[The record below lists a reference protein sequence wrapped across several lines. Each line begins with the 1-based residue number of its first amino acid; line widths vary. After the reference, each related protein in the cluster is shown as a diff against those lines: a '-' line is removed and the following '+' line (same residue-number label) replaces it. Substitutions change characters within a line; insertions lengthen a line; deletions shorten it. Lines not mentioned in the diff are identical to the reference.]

1 MNYLARFLIIA
12 MLPLLSGCGAMSL
25 FVPYPQ
31 QIRPSL
37 MQIDQGVM
45 PELLQREVRSGPD
58 RLLHLLE
65 KARLAQIR
73 GWRDMSIKHFQQA
86 ITRLEAHDSGAIIS
100 LTDIGSQ
107 GAALISNDNALPYR
121 GAVYERVFAHH
132 YQALNYLFQ
141 KDLVAA
147 GVEARRANDVQTA
160 ALKAHERE
168 VAKLREAE
176 RQLPVSLSQAQ
187 RHFEA
192 MDKVAA
198 QVKNSFQNAWAYY
211 LSGVIFELRGEWN
224 DAYVDYQNALELNP
238 QHPLLQAEVKRL
250 ARRIGDT
257 ARWQHLPPTQTAAQS
272 ILLLYENGFV
282 PAKSQEGVVL
292 PIGHG
297 LLTIAFPVYRFFP
310 LSGALQVRLADGT
323 RQTTRPL
330 LNVQS
335 LAARDLQEQRLGQ
348 FVRQAGRAVAK
359 SQIQRISHKEGGTV
373 GALLASLYSVVSES
387 ADLRSWLSLPNRV
400 DVLRLPVAI
409 GVHQLYLQ
417 DDYQGRLYPVSL
429 TIKANT
435 LTLLHVIN
443 TGQRLHIH
451 SVSLPQR

>member
-1 MNYLARFLIIA
+1 MNYLARLFIFA
-12 MLPLLSGCGAMSL
+12 TLPFLSGCGAMSL

-37 MQIDQGVM
+37 MQLDQGLM
-45 PELLQREVRSGPD
+45 PELLQREVGSGPD
-58 RLLHLLE
+58 SLLNMLE

-73 GWRDMSIKHFQQA
+73 GLRDMSRQHFERA
-86 ITRLEAHDSGAIIS
+86 IVRLEALDSGALVS

-132 YQALNYLFQ
+132 YQALNYLFLN
-141 KDLVAA
+141 DLVAA
-147 GVEARRANDVQTA
+147 GVEARRANAVQEA
-160 ALKAHERE
+160 ALRARE
-168 VAKLREAE
+168 GELAKLREEE

-187 RHFEA
+187 SRFEQ

-211 LSGVIFELRGEWN
+211 LSGLIFELRGEWN

-238 QHPLLQAEVKRL
+238 QHPLLQADVKRL
-250 ARRIGDT
+250 AQRIGDA
-257 ARWQHLPPTQTAAQS
+257 ARWQHLPPTKTTQQA
-272 ILLLYENGFV
+272 ILIIYENGFV
-282 PAKSQEGVVL
+282 PLKSQQGIVL

-310 LSGALQVRLADGT
+310 LSGALQVRLDGGAP
-323 RQTTRPL
+323 QTTQQL

-335 LAARDLQEQRLGQ
+335 LAARDLQEKRLGQ
-348 FVRQAGRAVAK
+348 FVRQAGRAITK
-359 SQIQRISHKEGGTV
+359 SQIQRISHKEGGAL
-373 GALLASLYSVVSES
+373 GALLAGLYSVISEN

-400 DVLRLPVAI
+400 DALRLPVSVGA
-409 GVHQLYLQ
+409 HQLYLQ
-417 DDYQGRLYPVSL
+417 DDYQGQMYPVSL
-429 TIKANT
+429 NIEANT

-443 TGQRLHIH
+443 TGQRLYVY
-451 SVSLPQR
+451 SVSLPRT